1 MKLAFWRK
9 DSAPEKRQSA
19 PPLSHAY
26 IDAILQQAT
35 GSASSN
41 PTGLASLEAC
51 AGAYSR
57 AFAAAVVTPSDRPET
72 RALTPSLMALIAR
85 DCIRLGESMI
95 LITVVDGQVQ
105 LIPAGSWD
113 ISGDADPAS
122 WMVRCD
128 VYGPSRST
136 SHYVSYQS
144 VLHFKYAYNASR
156 QDRGTSPLSYATST
170 AGFAANLENRLAE
183 ESGARSGYIIPL
195 PAAPADAD
203 TEDDPNAVGALTKL
217 KQDLASAKGKTS
229 FVESTNSGYGDKDA
243 RPQKDWIQ
251 SRYGFAPPDV
261 LTGLRSDVGKAI
273 IAACGLSI
281 ALFDDSDGTSKRE
294 SLRQAVTTAYIPL
307 GRLISAELT
316 SKLGVYIS
324 LSFTDLWGHDAVGRS
339 QALKNMIIAG
349 VPLEKALGLSG
360 IMGLEE

>member
-57 AFAAAVVTPSDRPET
+57 AFAAAVVTLSDRPET

-113 ISGDADPAS
+113 IVEMRIRRLG
-122 WMVRCD
+122 WCVVTYTGRRVRL
-128 VYGPSRST
+128 VIMS
-136 SHYVSYQS
+136 
-144 VLHFKYAYNASR
+144 
-156 QDRGTSPLSYATST
+156 ATRAFCISNMPT
-170 AGFAANLENRLAE
+170 MPVARIGAHRL
-183 ESGARSGYIIPL
+183 
-195 PAAPADAD
+195 
-203 TEDDPNAVGALTKL
+203 
-217 KQDLASAKGKTS
+217 
-229 FVESTNSGYGDKDA
+229 
-243 RPQKDWIQ
+243 
-251 SRYGFAPPDV
+251 
-261 LTGLRSDVGKAI
+261 
-273 IAACGLSI
+273 
-281 ALFDDSDGTSKRE
+281 
-294 SLRQAVTTAYIPL
+294 
-307 GRLISAELT
+307 
-316 SKLGVYIS
+316 
-324 LSFTDLWGHDAVGRS
+324 
-339 QALKNMIIAG
+339 
-349 VPLEKALGLSG
+349 
-360 IMGLEE
+360 